1 MATIEQ
7 PTSST
12 ADAALTAQ
20 HISEL
25 NDAFNEHPTARLMQN
40 AVTKN
45 TVDDVAMDR
54 EVVTTTSHSF
64 SHVIDDW
71 AVTNQKRSGRC
82 WMFAGLNLFRPAAM
96 NTLNL
101 KEFEFSQNYT
111 LFWDKFER
119 ANYFLEAIIDTSDR
133 DADDRT
139 VAFLLDNPLED
150 GGQWNMFVNIIKKH
164 GVVPKSAMPESE
176 SSSNTRRMNSILLT
190 KLRQGASLL
199 RKQAGDG
206 GSDQSLR
213 ETKHQILA
221 EVHRILCIHLGTP
234 PTSFN
239 WQWQDNEREFHR
251 DGELTP
257 QAFAEKYLQ
266 QNLDDYVCL
275 VHDPRPTSPVNKT
288 FTVQYLGNVCGGDI
302 VKYLNVDIE
311 VIKTVTMNTLLDG
324 QPVWMGCDV
333 AKMMERK
340 QGIWDAK
347 LFDYEGVYDTSFEL
361 SKADRL
367 IHHDTL
373 MTHAMLFTGVD
384 VVDGDDGPTARRWRV
399 ENSWGDENGKKG
411 FYVMNDSWFN
421 EYMFEIAAHKSYLP
435 DDLLEAAAQDPIE
448 LPAWDPMGALAR

>member
-1 MATIEQ
+1 MATIER

-239 WQWQDNEREFHR
+239 W
-251 DGELTP
+251 
-257 QAFAEKYLQ
+257 
-266 QNLDDYVCL
+266 
-275 VHDPRPTSPVNKT
+275 
-288 FTVQYLGNVCGGDI
+288 
-302 VKYLNVDIE
+302 
-311 VIKTVTMNTLLDG
+311 
-324 QPVWMGCDV
+324 
-333 AKMMERK
+333 
-340 QGIWDAK
+340 
-347 LFDYEGVYDTSFEL
+347 
-361 SKADRL
+361 
-367 IHHDTL
+367 
-373 MTHAMLFTGVD
+373 
-384 VVDGDDGPTARRWRV
+384 
-399 ENSWGDENGKKG
+399 
-411 FYVMNDSWFN
+411 
-421 EYMFEIAAHKSYLP
+421 
-435 DDLLEAAAQDPIE
+435 
-448 LPAWDPMGALAR
+448 